1 MDSESGRYNRIPR
14 FCCYLD
20 FDFSEYQANDLD
32 LWTARPH
39 LHFSGVCFGH
49 QILSRLLGCTVEP
62 VSSEQ
67 WELGHSRVDLNEI
80 GIKLFRADEPHIY
93 LHQMHQDHVVAPP
106 SSSHP
111 LLNGKKVHV
120 WGKSDH
126 TAVQGLYVQN
136 RLLTTQAHMA
146 FDEDMVKREIE
157 MRVKNG
163 AIDSGDKKEV
173 ERATET
179 AGLEHD
185 GEVVAAA
192 LLRFWAYEDDGIDGN
207 SESEELAL

>member
-1 MDSESGRYNRIPR
+1 M
-14 FCCYLD
+14 
-20 FDFSEYQANDLD
+20 
-32 LWTARPH
+32 
-39 LHFSGVCFGH
+39 
-49 QILSRLLGCTVEP
+49 
-62 VSSEQ
+62 
-67 WELGHSRVDLNEI
+67 
-80 GIKLFRADEPHIY
+80 KLFRADEPHIY

-111 LLNGKKVHV
+111 LLKGKKVHV

-157 MRVKNG
+157 MRVKSG
-163 AIDSGDKKEV
+163 SIDSGDKKEV

-207 SESEELAL
+207 EEGVDLAL